1 MTGPTDHLSDDYLDY
16 VAGLQAEAIDAETT
30 PESGSQPVQPVQPD
44 WPVTSGGSSRTG
56 TAVLERV
63 RVWLGRFVSTVQD
76 SDLDLLTLW
85 AAHTHLAVETFT
97 TPRLLLDSPV
107 PGSGKTTTLEH
118 LDKLCVH
125 PVQMATLSSPA
136 MLVRILDT
144 GIRTILIDEAD
155 RSLAPDKNDI
165 GDLIAVL
172 NSGYKRG
179 GTRPVLTPSK
189 EAGWKVSEM
198 PTFAPVAMAGNSP
211 NLPEDT
217 RSRSIRV
224 LLMPDVDGSI
234 EDSDWEWIEDDAR
247 QLGKELAAWADVVR
261 DDVRMNRPTL
271 PEQVRGRA
279 RERWSPLMRVAV
291 AAGGR
296 WADVVERLAVED
308 VEEQELAREEGAV
321 TQRPH
326 VMLMQHLAEVWPIG
340 AAFTPTEDIID
351 RLVHTHPDVWG
362 EMSSF
367 GKRLTAQR
375 LGRMLSGNYKIHSA
389 RPDANGARGYTL
401 ASLATAFRRFGLTLP
416 NKPDEVAEPAEPART
431 DCTRCSE
438 PLDAAA
444 LTVGAT
450 TCTTCEM
457 KDLAR

>member
-1 MTGPTDHLSDDYLDY
+1 MTETWDDI
-16 VAGLQAEAIDAETT
+16 AAAMAEAE
-30 PESGSQPVQPVQPD
+30 GLPVQPVQPD
-44 WPVTSGGSSRTG
+44 EPVTFRGSGKPAET
-56 TAVLERV
+56 LDEV
-63 RVWLGRFVSTVQD
+63 RDWFGRYVSTVQD

-85 AAHTHLAVETFT
+85 AAHTHLCVETFT

-118 LDKLCVH
+118 LDKLCLS

-155 RSLAPDKNDI
+155 RSLAPDKADI

-189 EAGWKVSEM
+189 DGGWKVQEM

-217 RSRSIRV
+217 RSRAIRV
-224 LLMPDVDGSI
+224 LLMPDI
-234 EDSDWEWIEDDAR
+234 EGVVEESDWEWIEDDAR
-247 QLGKELAAWADVVR
+247 HLGRDLASWADSVR
-261 DDVRMNRPTL
+261 DLVRMNRPEM
-271 PEQVRGRA
+271 PEAVKGRA

-296 WADVVERLAVED
+296 WPEVVRRLALED
-308 VEEQELAREEGAV
+308 VEQEALAKEEGTV
-321 TQRPH
+321 NVRPH
-326 VMLMQHLAEVWPIG
+326 VVLMQHLAEVWPPG
-340 AAFTPTEDIID
+340 AAFTRTDDLID
-351 RLVHTHPDVWG
+351 RLVDAHPDVWG
-362 EMSSF
+362 EFSSF
-367 GKRLTAQR
+367 GKRLTPQR
-375 LGRMLSGNYKIHSA
+375 LGRMLSGHYKIHSS

-401 ASLATAFRRFGLTLP
+401 ASLSTAFRRFGLTLP
-416 NKPDEVAEPAEPART
+416 NKPDEPAEPARP
-431 DCTRCSE
+431 DACPSCHDA
-438 PLDAAA
+438 LDDAAKA
-444 LTVGAT
+444 VGAT
-450 TCTTCEM
+450 TCTTCEL
-457 KDLAR
+457 KELSA